1 MCEEIGKKQKT
12 KCNIK
17 GVVKNYKNCDD
28 IWIFYAENVYLRT
41 ESENFTSDKLK
52 VVACD
57 SEMKNLYKDKQVIRK
72 ENFYEDNH

>member
-1 MCEEIGKKQKT
+1 MCEEIGKKQKS

-17 GVVKNYKNCDD
+17 GMVKNYKNCDD

-41 ESENFTSDKLK
+41 DSENFSSEKLK

-57 SEMKNLYKDKQVIRK
+57 SEMKNIYSEKPRKDSLYDDYQ
-72 ENFYEDNH
+72 N